1 MRLQTAVTC
10 LLLIYNGTAQIR
22 FHLYAA
28 VLVRSETVLALLPSV
43 TQTIQGFM
51 CSEYF
56 RVLVLCILFA
66 LAGCDTLPRS
76 GPDDSAIVQQAAAR
90 LVDGPGAAQQVALN
104 YAFLDL
110 SSNMLPYITDPGVG
124 SLASFGGG
132 RGTAPEILVGVGDVL
147 RVTVFE
153 SSAGGLFIPADA
165 GSRPGNFVNLPD
177 QTVEK
182 NGLITVPYAGPIQS
196 SGRSLQQIGSEIEEK
211 LEKRAIEPQVVV
223 SFVQRV
229 ATTASV
235 TGEVNGPGRFEINE
249 NGDRILDMIARAGGN
264 SNPGYESYITLQ
276 RRGRTA
282 RIYFN
287 SIAENPAENIY
298 VAPGDSIIVE
308 QEQRAFQAFGAS
320 GSSGEF
326 KFDQEQLT
334 LSQGVGKAGGLLDN
348 QADPGQ
354 VFIYRMEPRSTL
366 ENIGLEMANFDS
378 GDHMIPTIYRTSFR
392 DPSGFFV
399 SQRFNLRDRD
409 VIYISNADSV
419 ELIKFLEVLNSVT
432 STVSGVSGDARLT
445 RNNAVS
451 LAKGVNVDL
460 NN

>member
-1 MRLQTAVTC
+1 MR
-10 LLLIYNGTAQIR
+10 
-22 FHLYAA
+22 
-28 VLVRSETVLALLPSV
+28 
-43 TQTIQGFM
+43 
-51 CSEYF
+51 SEYF
-56 RVLVLCILFA
+56 KVLLFA
-66 LAGCDTLPRS
+66 QMVLLAGCDTLPRS
-76 GPDDSAIVQQAAAR
+76 GPDDSAIVKQASAVVAE
-90 LVDGPGAAQQVALN
+90 DPGAAQQVAIN

-110 SSNMLPYITDPGVG
+110 SSNMLRYIDGPGMG
-124 SLASFGGG
+124 SFTTFGGG
-132 RGTAPEILVGVGDVL
+132 RGGAPEIFVGVGDVV

-182 NGLITVPYAGPIQS
+182 NGFINVPYAGLIKAN
-196 SGRSLQQIGSEIEEK
+196 GRSLQQIAAEIQAKIEN
-211 LEKRAIEPQVVV
+211 RAIEPQVVV
-223 SFVQRV
+223 SFVDRV

-235 TGEVNGPGRFEINE
+235 TGEVNSPGRFEINE
-249 NGDRILDMIARAGGN
+249 NGDRILDIIARAGGN

-276 RRGRTA
+276 RAGRTA
-282 RIYFN
+282 RVYFN

-298 VAPGDSIIVE
+298 VAPGDSIIVD

-320 GSSGEF
+320 GLSGEF

-334 LSQGVGKAGGLLDN
+334 LSQGVGKAGGLLDD

-354 VFIYRMEPRSTL
+354 VFIYRMETRSTL
-366 ENIGLEMANFDS
+366 EKIGLDMSTFDS
-378 GDHMIPTIYRTSFR
+378 RDQKIPTIYRTSFR

-399 SQRFNLRDRD
+399 SQRFELRDKD

-419 ELIKFLEVLNSVT
+419 ELIKFLDVLNSVT
-432 STVSGVSGDARLT
+432 STVSGVSTDARLT

-451 LAKGVNVDL
+451 LSKGLNVDL
-460 NN
+460 VD